1 MLKLDPALLHAKDEA
16 RSGESADARPEEPT
30 ADPPLSTPDTS
41 KPKISKLAGL
51 GLARGVALLYVYLN
65 ACIQIS
71 RSFFSVGRSLLH
83 ADIVP

>member
-51 GLARGVALLYVYLN
+51 GLARGGSF
-65 ACIQIS
+65 ACIPYC
-71 RSFFSVGRSLLH
+71 LH
-83 ADIVP
+83 AD